1 MPGAPTLAPPGKFI
15 VPGPATLAQIEK
27 ERAEAKAR
35 EERELSERLARSQGS
50 EARNTPTPSRATPTR
65 FNFRSSLSYDSPT
78 SLKKSLELFRPSP
91 SPASPSKS
99 VSAKS
104 SPVLQRFSSHDP
116 SPKLFRR
123 QTSRELRP
131 EYQRASMSFSQSA
144 SAPAANVGADVPS
157 ILAEELSFKA
167 LSQGAEGPKKLK
179 LLPNP
184 WPTDDVPPASVT
196 LLSIASKSGLL
207 AAAGPD
213 TLVLASTEKV
223 RKAFQEKAGEWDV
236 ITDFAPDAT
245 LPVPKLRHVAFSS
258 EGDFLVISAEN
269 GGGLAVFDPKELL
282 KGKQKPGNEIA
293 TDKQAIRALLPNPIA
308 EMEHIFAA
316 ILDNGRL
323 CLIDVASGKTSTLR
337 EDGVVCASWSTRG
350 KALAVGLED
359 GTGVLYLND
368 GTQKGVIPR
377 PPALN
382 GGFTYCGLVWLAND
396 EFFIV
401 HFPKK
406 SAIDTGE
413 PEEARYHYVRSNKGW
428 TSFSFHPT
436 PEEPILPAWD
446 APTRAFPPRLSVT
459 RLRSWEPDLDDLL
472 ILTNSHSDTIV
483 TVTSA
488 SNELSRGGP
497 VNEYTTTELNEGQGA
512 QVPRRVFGEEGDSL
526 LIGEALDLS
535 ATEKLMRP
543 IASNEEITEAPY
555 PLPAY
560 VFLTHQGI
568 LSAYWVV
575 WNRSIAEGKRYP
587 GLVAPDSSAAPA
599 PQPTPSKIPTPGG
612 TSSLFG
618 KPSAPAFGAPST
630 PSAPKFGASPFGS
643 TTPAASFGKP
653 AFGAPSTPAFGQ
665 ASQPSATPFGQPAK
679 PAFGAPSSMGSS
691 SPFSQPAGSTTPA
704 FGQSSKPSLGAATGS
719 TQPAFGQTGKPA
731 FGAPSAPGAA
741 AFGAASGI
749 AKASPWG
756 SASPQASSTPANPFS
771 GGGSS
776 GFAKF
781 GQPTPGA
788 GSASPFGGTSS
799 ASPFGGA
806 APGQSGF
813 GGLGQQKSSPFGGA
827 SGGQSGFAG
836 LGQQKSAFGGA
847 SNATPNLKEEPS
859 FGSTV
864 TVGSNNGSTVPSFGN
879 SAQQSGSIFG
889 QKTTNSLATNS
900 SFASTDSG
908 ADTQR
913 KRDESTPTPQPPS
926 GLNGIGSGAF
936 KLGSTFKGDGTA
948 KDDLPK
954 PAAPGGSFFG
964 SGFASMVPNTGLQP
978 KTPGGDGSTTP
989 LSPPKK
995 TSYFPGTTPQ
1005 VPPPIKKEP
1014 QEDAPLPPDFTK
1026 TAKKTEPGDDAP
1038 LPPDFVTSKPKS
1050 QPADDPLPP
1059 DFLPKKAS
1067 KSADE
1072 PLAGSPGVKVEVPSS
1087 SPEAVPLDDDDEEE
1101 FSGSEEDEEGDEEG
1115 EEGEDG
1121 SQEEEY
1127 SDEEEDEEDE
1137 EEDEDRPLP
1146 TTLGNHKID
1155 RPESQSKPL
1164 FSPDRLDPGKSNLGS
1179 LFPPTPAPAKSG
1191 TAQPSS
1197 LFGAKAAPQA
1207 TGSQPLFGQAA
1218 PKSASLF
1225 QTSQQAKPAV
1235 TPSFQP
1241 PRAQTAL
1248 RSPSPI
1254 RPSSQTSHRP
1264 TTRREPSAPGS
1275 SLSTSFQQ
1283 SKPPTPQVS
1292 DLEDQ
1297 EDERIRAQLAQEIEP
1312 SRTLDDFVAHQ
1323 KYTGTSEKTG
1333 HAAQIEAIYK
1343 DINGMVDALGWNA
1356 RSIKSFTTY
1365 HKQPQSGHKVDRQTL
1380 EDVEADGKDGAWY
1393 EQFAL
1398 SEIRDLQDLE
1408 DKLSQELD
1416 EGRIQNVHDKLV
1428 QLRRLILEKAKLMT
1442 RINDIRRQI
1451 INRKDPEKVESTRK
1465 AALPKELADTQK
1477 ALRADYAKLLTLLS
1491 QAEEAAILLRSR
1503 LASHSASAGNTTA
1516 VPSMDAVKKTIIKMT
1531 ALAERRNNDI
1541 ALLESQMRRVGLN
1554 DGRPT
1559 SLSSP
1564 ANGAGATTP
1573 CRARGTDLRKSITD
1587 TPFTTPP
1594 TRGKMSLSDL
1604 NRRALTPEVQD
1615 STPSKGYGLF
1625 YDAPETA
1632 GGNDLARLSDMVDD
1646 NIEEL
1651 RQTARRRRAVAS
1663 GLRKVLLER
1672 GVKSTSVA

>member
-1 MPGAPTLAPPGKFI
+1 M
-15 VPGPATLAQIEK
+15 
-27 ERAEAKAR
+27 
-35 EERELSERLARSQGS
+35 
-50 EARNTPTPSRATPTR
+50 
-65 FNFRSSLSYDSPT
+65 
-78 SLKKSLELFRPSP
+78 
-91 SPASPSKS
+91 
-99 VSAKS
+99 
-104 SPVLQRFSSHDP
+104 
-116 SPKLFRR
+116 
-123 QTSRELRP
+123 
-131 EYQRASMSFSQSA
+131 
-144 SAPAANVGADVPS
+144 
-157 ILAEELSFKA
+157 
-167 LSQGAEGPKKLK
+167 
-179 LLPNP
+179 
-184 WPTDDVPPASVT
+184 PPASVT

-223 RKAFQEKAGEWDV
+223 RKAFQEKAGDWDV

-258 EGDFLVISAEN
+258 EGDFLVISAED

-282 KGKQKPGNEIA
+282 KGNQKPGNEIA
-293 TDKQAIRALLPNPIA
+293 TDKQAIRSLLPNPIA

-316 ILDNGRL
+316 ILDNGKL

-337 EDGVVCASWSTRG
+337 DDGVVCASWSTRG

-446 APTRAFPPRLSVT
+446 APPRAFPPRLSIT
-459 RLRSWEPDLDDLL
+459 RLRNWEPDLDDLL

-488 SNELSRGGP
+488 SDELSRGAP
-497 VNEYTTTELNEGQGA
+497 VNEYTMTELNEGQGA

-535 ATEKLMRP
+535 ATEKLLRP
-543 IASNEEITEAPY
+543 IASNEEITEAPH

-575 WNRSIAEGKRYP
+575 WNRSIAAGKRYP
-587 GLVAPDSSAAPA
+587 GLVTPASSATAAAA
-599 PQPTPSKIPTPGG
+599 PQPTPSKIPTPAG
-612 TSSLFG
+612 TNNLFG

-665 ASQPSATPFGQPAK
+665 PSQPSATPFGQPAK
-679 PAFGAPSSMGSS
+679 PAFGAPSAMGSS

-704 FGQSSKPSLGAATGS
+704 FGQTSKPSLGAATGS

-731 FGAPSAPGAA
+731 FGAPSAPGAP

-756 SASPQASSTPANPFS
+756 SASPQASATPANPFS

-781 GQPTPGA
+781 GQQGSGA
-788 GSASPFGGTSS
+788 GSASPFGG
-799 ASPFGGA
+799 AVA
-806 APGQSGF
+806 GQSGF

-827 SGGQSGFAG
+827 SGSQSGFAG

-847 SNATPNLKEEPS
+847 SNAIPNLKEEPS

-864 TVGSNNGSTVPSFGN
+864 TVGSNNGSTLPSFGN
-879 SAQQSGSIFG
+879 PAQQSSSIFG
-889 QKTTNSLATNS
+889 QRTTNSFGTNS
-900 SFASTDSG
+900 SFASTDSS
-908 ADTQR
+908 ADTQQR

-926 GLNGIGSGAF
+926 GLNGLGSGGF

-964 SGFASMVPNTGLQP
+964 SGFASAVPNTGLQP
-978 KTPGGDGSTTP
+978 KTPGNDGSTTP

-1005 VPPPIKKEP
+1005 VPPPTKKEP

-1026 TAKKTEPGDDAP
+1026 TAKKTEPIDDAP

-1059 DFLPKKAS
+1059 DFLPKKAP

-1101 FSGSEEDEEGDEEG
+1101 FSGSEEGEEEDEG
-1115 EEGEDG
+1115 EEEEG
-1121 SQEEEY
+1121 SQEEEEY
-1127 SDEEEDEEDE
+1127 SDEEEGEEE

-1155 RPESQSKPL
+1155 RSESDSKP
-1164 FSPDRLDPGKSNLGS
+1164 
-1179 LFPPTPAPAKSG
+1179 LFPPTPAPAKSES
-1191 TAQPSS
+1191 AQPSS
-1197 LFGAKAAPQA
+1197 LFGGKSAGSQSSLFGAKAGPQA
-1207 TGSQPLFGQAA
+1207 TSSQPLFGQAA
-1218 PKSASLF
+1218 PKSAPLF
-1225 QTSQQAKPAV
+1225 PTSQQAKPAP

-1241 PRAQTAL
+1241 PRAQANL
-1248 RSPSPI
+1248 RSPNPV

-1264 TTRREPSAPGS
+1264 TTRREPLAPGS
-1275 SLSTSFQQ
+1275 SLSASFQQ

-1365 HKQPQSGHKVDRQTL
+1365 HKQPQAGHKVDRQTL
-1380 EDVEADGKDGAWY
+1380 EDVEADGKDGDWY

-1398 SEIRDLQDLE
+1398 SEIKDLQDLE
-1408 DKLSQELD
+1408 DKLSKELD

-1531 ALAERRNNDI
+1531 SLAERRNNDI
-1541 ALLESQMRRVGLN
+1541 ALLEAQLRKTSLS
-1554 DGRPT
+1554 DTRPT
-1559 SLSSP
+1559 PSSP
-1564 ANGAGATTP
+1564 ANGTATP
-1573 CRARGTDLRKSITD
+1573 RRARATDPRKSIAD
-1587 TPFTTPP
+1587 TPFATPP
-1594 TRGKMSLSDL
+1594 TRSKMSLTDL
-1604 NRRALTPEVQD
+1604 NRRALTPEVND
-1615 STPSKGYGLF
+1615 TPSKGYGLF

-1632 GGNDLARLSDMVDD
+1632 GGNELARLSDMVDD
-1646 NIEEL
+1646 SIEEL

-1672 GVKSTSVA
+1672 GVKSTTVA

>member
-1 MPGAPTLAPPGKFI
+1 
-15 VPGPATLAQIEK
+15 
-27 ERAEAKAR
+27 
-35 EERELSERLARSQGS
+35 
-50 EARNTPTPSRATPTR
+50 
-65 FNFRSSLSYDSPT
+65 
-78 SLKKSLELFRPSP
+78 
-91 SPASPSKS
+91 
-99 VSAKS
+99 
-104 SPVLQRFSSHDP
+104 
-116 SPKLFRR
+116 
-123 QTSRELRP
+123 
-131 EYQRASMSFSQSA
+131 
-144 SAPAANVGADVPS
+144 
-157 ILAEELSFKA
+157 
-167 LSQGAEGPKKLK
+167 
-179 LLPNP
+179 
-184 WPTDDVPPASVT
+184 
-196 LLSIASKSGLL
+196 
-207 AAAGPD
+207 
-213 TLVLASTEKV
+213 
-223 RKAFQEKAGEWDV
+223 
-236 ITDFAPDAT
+236 
-245 LPVPKLRHVAFSS
+245 
-258 EGDFLVISAEN
+258 
-269 GGGLAVFDPKELL
+269 
-282 KGKQKPGNEIA
+282 
-293 TDKQAIRALLPNPIA
+293 
-308 EMEHIFAA
+308 
-316 ILDNGRL
+316 
-323 CLIDVASGKTSTLR
+323 
-337 EDGVVCASWSTRG
+337 
-350 KALAVGLED
+350 
-359 GTGVLYLND
+359 
-368 GTQKGVIPR
+368 
-377 PPALN
+377 
-382 GGFTYCGLVWLAND
+382 
-396 EFFIV
+396 
-401 HFPKK
+401 
-406 SAIDTGE
+406 
-413 PEEARYHYVRSNKGW
+413 
-428 TSFSFHPT
+428 
-436 PEEPILPAWD
+436 
-446 APTRAFPPRLSVT
+446 
-459 RLRSWEPDLDDLL
+459 
-472 ILTNSHSDTIV
+472 
-483 TVTSA
+483 
-488 SNELSRGGP
+488 
-497 VNEYTTTELNEGQGA
+497 
-512 QVPRRVFGEEGDSL
+512 
-526 LIGEALDLS
+526 
-535 ATEKLMRP
+535 
-543 IASNEEITEAPY
+543 
-555 PLPAY
+555 
-560 VFLTHQGI
+560 
-568 LSAYWVV
+568 
-575 WNRSIAEGKRYP
+575 
-587 GLVAPDSSAAPA
+587 
-599 PQPTPSKIPTPGG
+599 
-612 TSSLFG
+612 
-618 KPSAPAFGAPST
+618 
-630 PSAPKFGASPFGS
+630 
-643 TTPAASFGKP
+643 
-653 AFGAPSTPAFGQ
+653 
-665 ASQPSATPFGQPAK
+665 
-679 PAFGAPSSMGSS
+679 
-691 SPFSQPAGSTTPA
+691 
-704 FGQSSKPSLGAATGS
+704 LGAATGS

-889 QKTTNSLATNS
+889 QKTTNSFATNS

-1207 TGSQPLFGQAA
+1207 TGLQPLFGQAA

-1235 TPSFQP
+1235 TLSFQP

-1275 SLSTSFQQ
+1275 SLSASFQQ

-1503 LASHSASAGNTTA
+1503 IASHSASAGNTTA

-1559 SLSSP
+1559 SSSSP

-1573 CRARGTDLRKSITD
+1573 RRARGTDLRKSIAD

-1625 YDAPETA
+1625 YDASETA